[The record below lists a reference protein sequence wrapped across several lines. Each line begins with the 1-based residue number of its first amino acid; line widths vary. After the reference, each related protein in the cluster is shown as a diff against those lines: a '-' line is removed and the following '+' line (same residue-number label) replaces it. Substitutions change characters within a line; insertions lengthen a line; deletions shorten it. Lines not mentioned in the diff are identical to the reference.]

1 MSILFSDFLR
11 NFIDTLKPRCY
22 IQDTEINKK
31 QIGGKTMK
39 SSIGEILKKCRLE
52 SGKSVKDISDLLI
65 SKGFKAS
72 EKTIYSWENGN
83 SQPTPSALL
92 IMCKAYGIDD
102 VLGTFGY
109 NSLEENEQP
118 TTLAAHFDGN
128 EYTEDEL
135 DEIRQFAEFVKGKRG
150 K

>member
-65 SKGFKAS
+65 SKGFKGS
-72 EKTIYSWENGN
+72 EKTIYSWESGN
-83 SQPTPSALL
+83 SQPTPDALL
-92 IMCKAYGIDD
+92 IMCKAYGISD
-102 VLGTFGY
+102 VLSTFGY
-109 NSLEENEQP
+109 AEPSEP
-118 TTLAAHFDGN
+118 TTLAAHFDGE
-128 EYTEDEL
+128 EYTESEME
-135 DEIRQFAEFVKGKRG
+135 EIKNFADFVKNRRK
-150 K
+150 